1 MKLLFEIISKIC
13 HPKLAQNIL
22 NKHFNN
28 IGKLILEHL
37 YVFIYKYVVSN
48 VISTLL
54 DTAWIPM
61 ITIHNSLDNQKPRL
75 MLHIL

>member
-1 MKLLFEIISKIC
+1 MKLLFEIISKIF

-28 IGKLILEHL
+28 IPRLILEHL
-37 YVFIYKYVVSN
+37 YVYIYKYVVSN
-48 VISTLL
+48 IISTLL
-54 DTAWIPM
+54 DTARIPM

-75 MLHIL
+75 MLYIL